1 MRRVTETGR
10 ATRARRRCM
19 HVVLA
24 LACMWAVAG
33 GVLAAGPAAA
43 QNVVVTRGTPAE
55 AGMSAGVLAGGV
67 ALYEEAIASGEVV
80 GAVLLVAKDGKIVL
94 HEALG
99 WRDRARDIPMEPNTL
114 FRMAS
119 NTKPVVATGIAML
132 VEDGKLAYDDLVR
145 EHIPSWDNYRAGFI
159 NIGHLLSHSS
169 GLRIPTLFLQ
179 PYMQPSAE
187 HPDAPTLQLEV
198 ARFGEVGAE
207 VTPGTSYSY
216 NNPGY
221 NTLGALTEMASG
233 MVLDE
238 YLDREL
244 YTPLGMHDSYHH
256 EVDEKMDGKL
266 DRMSVVYYE
275 RDGEGGWLPGWTPGD
290 APQVPFVR
298 ASGGMISTAGDY
310 VIFCQM
316 FLNGGVYDGRRYLS
330 EESVALMTSPK
341 IRTNPG
347 SDGPASYYGYGWSVS
362 PDGMFSHGGSDG
374 TNAFVD
380 PANGLIVLAFTQT
393 PRGARPVGRFLQVVR
408 DAIEG

>member
-1 MRRVTETGR
+1 MRRLIGN
-10 ATRARRRCM
+10 CK
-19 HVVLA
+19 HFVLA
-24 LACMWAVAG
+24 LGFCVAVLG
-33 GVLAAGPAAA
+33 TAAA
-43 QNVVVTRGTPAE
+43 DAPMSAQGTVVSRGTPAE
-55 AGMSAGVLAGGV
+55 VGMSAGVLAGGV
-67 ALYEEAIASGEVV
+67 ALYEEAITSGEVV
-80 GAVLLVAKDGKIVL
+80 GAVLLVARDGKIVL

-99 WRDRARDIPMEPNTL
+99 WRDRARDIAMEPNTL

-145 EHIPSWDNYRAGFI
+145 EHIPSWDNYRSGFI

-179 PYMQPSAE
+179 PYMEPSARR
-187 HPDAPTLQLEV
+187 PDAPTLQLEV
-198 ARFGEVGAE
+198 ARFGDVGAE

-233 MVLDE
+233 MLLDE
-238 YLDREL
+238 YLDQEI

-256 EVDEKMDGKL
+256 EIDEKMDGKL

-275 RDGEGGWLPGWTPGD
+275 RDGEGGWVPGWTPGD
-290 APQVPFVR
+290 EPQVPFVR
-298 ASGGMISTAGDY
+298 ASGGMISTAEDY

-347 SDGPASYYGYGWSVS
+347 SDGPPSYYGYGWSVS
-362 PDGMFSHGGSDG
+362 ADGVFSHGGSDG
-374 TNAFVD
+374 TDAFVD
-380 PANGLIVLAFTQT
+380 PDNRLIVLAFTQT
-393 PRGARPVGRFLQVVR
+393 PRGARPVGRFLEVVR
-408 DAIEG
+408 DAIER